1 MPRKCYG
8 ADHFKAERRKIQASG
23 ILDALIEYAEGRR
36 DMSSSQV
43 SAALGLLKKALP
55 DLSTLA
61 LAGEAEGSSATNAIA
76 GAGRTMIQI
85 RIVDPHS

>member
-1 MPRKCYG
+1 MPKKRDSVAAQFG
-8 ADHFKAERRKIQASG
+8 TERRKIQASG

-61 LAGEAEGSSATNAIA
+61 LPDEMDRHGDSSIIKDKAAIE
-76 GAGRTMIQI
+76 I
-85 RIVDPHS
+85 RIVDPRC